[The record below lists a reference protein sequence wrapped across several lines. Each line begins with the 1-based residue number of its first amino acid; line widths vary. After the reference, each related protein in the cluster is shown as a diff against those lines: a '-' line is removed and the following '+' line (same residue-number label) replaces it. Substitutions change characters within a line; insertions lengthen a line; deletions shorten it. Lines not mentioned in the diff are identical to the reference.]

1 MFPRE
6 RLKGTEEG
14 CSKSAARAESAPG
27 VDGADPVDASNRLS
41 SDGIKDVEELV
52 SSGSGAEPC
61 ALIITTGK

>member
-6 RLKGTEEG
+6 WLKGTEEG

-41 SDGIKDVEELV
+41 SGINDVEELV
-52 SSGSGAEPC
+52 SSGSGAEP
-61 ALIITTGK
+61 

>member
-6 RLKGTEEG
+6 RLKGTDEG

-41 SDGIKDVEELV
+41 SDGIKDVEELLG
-52 SSGSGAEPC
+52 SDSGAEPC
-61 ALIITTGK
+61 ALIFTPGQ